1 MSERIVADSKAVDG
15 IVQNYGSWAPRLQ
28 LSLVEAMKDLHVD
41 GRYADAVKG
50 ARVELVLRVTEAG
63 EA

>member
-28 LSLVEAMKDLHVD
+28 LRLVEAMKALHAD
-41 GRYADAVKG
+41 GRFADAVDRG
-50 ARVELVLRVTEAG
+50 PVELVLRVNG
-63 EA
+63 EDTR